1 MKRIKVSYMTYNEM
15 EVLIN
20 ESLAEDLNS
29 EDENTFNLAV
39 EEVWDRVQGADC
51 DAAGTDWENC
61 LCRIEDMDDFDTL
74 IEF

>member
-1 MKRIKVSYMTYNEM
+1 MKHIKVGYTVYQEV

-20 ESLAEDLNS
+20 ESLAKDLNS
-29 EDENTFNLAV
+29 EDKNTFNLAV
-39 EEVWDRVQGADC
+39 EEVWDRVQSADC
-51 DAAGTDWENC
+51 DAAGTDWKDY